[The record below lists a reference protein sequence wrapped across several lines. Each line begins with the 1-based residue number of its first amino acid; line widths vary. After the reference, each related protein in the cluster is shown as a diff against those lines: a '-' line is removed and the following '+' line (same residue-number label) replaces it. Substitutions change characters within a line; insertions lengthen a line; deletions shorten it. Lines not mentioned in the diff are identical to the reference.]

1 MGKKLVICESP
12 GKIKKIQ
19 SFLGKDYVVK
29 ASIGHIREL
38 KKGKEGIDKKNDF
51 EPSYQIS
58 SDKKDVVKE
67 LKDLAK
73 KCDEVIL
80 AGDYDLEGEAI
91 SWHVAEVL
99 GLNIKKTKRIIF
111 KEITEKAIN
120 EAINNPTTLNMNM
133 VNAQQAR
140 RVLDRLVGFDLSPL
154 LWKKIKLGLSAGR
167 VQSVALRILV
177 EREKEHKSFD
187 STSNYK
193 VVAIFSIDKGGKKQK
208 IKAVLNKRFKN
219 FEETEKFLNKL
230 VGSEFSVSLIETK
243 PGKRSSPAPFT
254 TSSLQQE
261 ASKKFGFSV
270 DRTMRT
276 AQNLYEQGHIS
287 YHRTDSVNL
296 SEESVQVATE
306 FIVEKYGNKF
316 SNPKKFKNKNASAQ
330 EAHEAIRPTHFEHE
344 EVVSGQDEMKLYSLI
359 WKRAV
364 ASQMSDALLD
374 KTTIE
379 IESSNTGK
387 KELFVAKGEVITFD
401 GFLKVYN
408 NDDVEEEENQ
418 ENQDENGTLPKMEK
432 GQILNYEQID
442 GLEIYSK
449 PSARYNEA
457 SLVKRLEELGIGRP
471 STYASILSTIQKRE
485 YVEKKDLPAKS
496 RKVKNLSLKNDN
508 LSTTE
513 LDEKFG
519 TEKAKMIPTEIG
531 IVVCDYLTDNFPDIM
546 DYKFTAGIEN
556 QLDEISEGNKEW
568 KTMLKDFYSP
578 FDKKVKSALGE
589 TGTSNERL
597 IGVDKSTKKNV
608 YARFGRFGP
617 MVQLGEKGDED
628 LKYASI
634 PKDKEVGGI
643 TLEEA
648 LELLKWPRNL
658 GEYKS
663 KPVQVAIGKFGPYIK
678 YDGKF
683 VGLSN
688 TEYDPEKITLKEASE
703 LIKENSSNEKSG
715 STKEFGEIKVLSGQ
729 YGPYIKFKNKN
740 YKIPAIY
747 DIETITKKD
756 CEDIIGE
763 GKSSAKPKKYAKKK

>member
-19 SFLGKDYVVK
+19 SYLGKDYIVK

-51 EPSYQIS
+51 EPSYVVS
-58 SDKKDVVKE
+58 TDKKDVVKE

-99 GLNIKKTKRIIF
+99 GLNVKKTKRIIF

-187 STSNYK
+187 STSDYK

-230 VGSEFSVSLIETK
+230 VGSEFSVSSIETK

-296 SEESVQVATE
+296 SEESVQAATQ

-344 EVVSGQDEMKLYSLI
+344 EVVSGQDEMKLYGLI
-359 WKRAV
+359 WRRAV

-379 IESSNTGK
+379 IESSKGGK
-387 KELFVAKGEVITFD
+387 KDLFVAKGEVITFD
-401 GFLKVYN
+401 GFLKVYSN
-408 NDDVEEEENQ
+408 EDAEEEENQ
-418 ENQDENGTLPKMEK
+418 DDQDENGTLPKMEK
-432 GQILNYEQID
+432 GQILDYEQID
-442 GLEIYSK
+442 GLEIYTK
-449 PSARYNEA
+449 PAARYNEA
-457 SLVKRLEELGIGRP
+457 SLVKKLEELGIGRP

-496 RKVKNLSLKNDN
+496 RKVKNISLKNDK
-508 LSTTE
+508 LSTNE

-519 TEKAKMIPTEIG
+519 AEKAKMIPTEIG

-556 QLDEISEGNKEW
+556 QLDEISDGNKEW
-568 KTMLKDFYSP
+568 KIMLKDFYSP

-589 TGTSNERL
+589 IGTSNERL

-608 YARFGRFGP
+608 YSRFGRFGP

-628 LKYASI
+628 LGQ
-634 PKDKEVGGI
+634 DI
-643 TLEEA
+643 TM
-648 LELLKWPRNL
+648 K
-658 GEYKS
+658 G
-663 KPVQVAIGKFGPYIK
+663 
-678 YDGKF
+678 
-683 VGLSN
+683 
-688 TEYDPEKITLKEASE
+688 
-703 LIKENSSNEKSG
+703 
-715 STKEFGEIKVLSGQ
+715 
-729 YGPYIKFKNKN
+729 
-740 YKIPAIY
+740 
-747 DIETITKKD
+747 
-756 CEDIIGE
+756 
-763 GKSSAKPKKYAKKK
+763 

>member
-1 MGKKLVICESP
+1 MSKKLVICESP

-19 SFLGKDYVVK
+19 SYLGKDYVVK
-29 ASIGHIREL
+29 ASVGHIREL

-51 EPSYQIS
+51 EPAYIVSA
-58 SDKKDVVKE
+58 DKKDVVKE

-111 KEITEKAIN
+111 KEITEKALKN
-120 EAINNPTTLNMNM
+120 AIENPTTINMNM

-154 LWKKIKLGLSAGR
+154 LWKKIKQGLSAGR
-167 VQSVALRILV
+167 VQSVALKILV

-187 STSNYK
+187 STSDYK
-193 VVAIFSIDKGGKKQK
+193 VVGIFSIDRKGKNKK

-219 FEETEKFLNKL
+219 FEETENFLNKL
-230 VGSEFSVSLIETK
+230 IGSEFSVYSIETK

-296 SEESVQVATE
+296 SEESVNSATE
-306 FIVEKYGNKF
+306 YITGKFGNKY

-344 EVVSGQDEMKLYSLI
+344 EIVSGQDEMKLYDLI

-364 ASQMSDALLD
+364 ASQMSDAILD

-379 IESSNTGK
+379 IEGSNLGK
-387 KELFVAKGEVITFD
+387 KDLFIAKGEVITFD

-408 NDDVEEEENQ
+408 SEETEEEENP
-418 ENQDENGTLPKMEK
+418 ENQDDNGTLPKMEK
-432 GQILNYEQID
+432 GEKLIGEKIEGN
-442 GLEIYSK
+442 EIFTK

-457 SLVKRLEELGIGRP
+457 SLVKKLEELGIGRP

-496 RKVKNLSLKNDN
+496 RKVKNIALEKNKIK
-508 LSTTE
+508 TFE
-513 LDEKFG
+513 LEEKFG
-519 TEKAKMIPTEIG
+519 AEKNKMIPTEIG
-531 IVVCDYLTDNFPDIM
+531 ILVCDYLSDNFPDIM
-546 DYKFTAGIEN
+546 DYKFTAGIEE
-556 QLDEISEGNKEW
+556 QLDEISDGKKEW
-568 KTMLKDFYSP
+568 KNMLKDFYSP
-578 FDKKVKSALGE
+578 FDKKVKNALGD
-589 TGTSNERL
+589 TSNSGERL
-597 IGVDKSTKKNV
+597 IGMDKISKKNV

-617 MVQLGEKGDED
+617 MVQLGDKGDDE

-634 PKDKEVGGI
+634 PKDKEVGTI

-658 GEYKS
+658 GDHKS

-678 YDGKF
+678 YDSKF
-683 VGLSN
+683 IGLSN
-688 TEYDPEKITLKEASE
+688 TEYDPEKITLKEAIE
-703 LIKENSSNEKSG
+703 LLNENSETVKTG
-715 STKEFGEIKVLSGQ
+715 TLKEFGQIKVLDGK
-729 YGPYIKFKNKN
+729 YGPYIKFKNNN

-747 DIETITKKD
+747 DIENITKED
-756 CEDIIGE
+756 CEEIIGS
-763 GKSSAKPKKYAKKK
+763 GKTPTKSKKYAKKK

>member
-29 ASIGHIREL
+29 ASVGHIREL

-187 STSNYK
+187 STSDYK

-296 SEESVQVATE
+296 SEESVQAATE

-379 IESSNTGK
+379 IESSKGGK
-387 KELFVAKGEVITFD
+387 KDLFVAKGEVITFD
-401 GFLKVYN
+401 GFLKVYSN
-408 NDDVEEEENQ
+408 EDVEEEENQ

-546 DYKFTAGIEN
+546 DYKFTAGVEN

-688 TEYDPEKITLKEASE
+688 TEYDPEIITLKEASE

-763 GKSSAKPKKYAKKK
+763 GKSSSKPKKYAKKK

>member
-1 MGKKLVICESP
+1 MSKKLVICESP

-19 SFLGKDYVVK
+19 SFLGKDYIVK
-29 ASIGHIREL
+29 ASVGHIREL

-51 EPSYQIS
+51 EPAYIVSA
-58 SDKKDVVKE
+58 DKKDVVKE

-111 KEITEKAIN
+111 KEITEKALKD
-120 EAINNPTTLNMNM
+120 AINNPTIINMNM

-154 LWKKIKLGLSAGR
+154 LWKKIKQGLSAGR

-177 EREKEHKSFD
+177 EREKEHKNFD
-187 STSNYK
+187 STSDYK
-193 VVAIFSIDKGGKKQK
+193 VVGLFTIDKGEKKQK

-219 FEETEKFLNKL
+219 FEETEKFIQKL
-230 VGSEFSVSLIETK
+230 IDAEFSVTSIETK

-296 SEESVQVATE
+296 SEESVQTATE
-306 FIVEKYGNKF
+306 FIIAKYGNKY

-344 EVVSGQDEMKLYSLI
+344 EIVSGQDEMKLYDLI

-387 KELFVAKGEVITFD
+387 KDLFIAKGEVITFE

-408 NDDVEEEENQ
+408 NDDVDEEENS

-432 GQILNYEQID
+432 GQKLKNEIIE
-442 GLEIYSK
+442 GLEIFSK
-449 PSARYNEA
+449 PAARYNEA
-457 SLVKRLEELGIGRP
+457 SLVKKLEELGIGRP
-471 STYASILSTIQKRE
+471 STYASIISTIQKRE
-485 YVEKKDLPAKS
+485 YVEKKDLPAKN
-496 RKVKNLSLKNDN
+496 RKVKNIILKSNKIGIN
-508 LSTTE
+508 E

-519 TEKAKMIPTEIG
+519 SEKGKMIPTEIG
-531 IVVCDYLTDNFPDIM
+531 IMVCDYLTQNFPDVM
-546 DYKFTAGIEN
+546 DYKFTAGVEDK
-556 QLDEISEGNKEW
+556 LDQISDGIKEW
-568 KTMLKDFYSP
+568 KEMLKEFYVP
-578 FDKKVKSALGE
+578 FDKKVKNALGD
-589 TGTSNERL
+589 TTSSKDRL
-597 IGVDKSTKKNV
+597 VGIDKKSGKNI
-608 YARFGRFGP
+608 YAKFGRFGP
-617 MVQLGEKGDED
+617 MLQMGEKGEED

-634 PKDKEVGGI
+634 PKDKEVGTI

-648 LELLKWPRNL
+648 IELLKWPRNL
-658 GEYKS
+658 GEHKA
-663 KPVQVAIGKFGPYIK
+663 KPVTVAIGKFGPYIK
-678 YDGKF
+678 YNDKF
-683 VGLSN
+683 IGLSDSGL
-688 TEYDPEKITLKEASE
+688 EPEKINLKEAIEIIKEKGDETKSGTLKE
-703 LIKENSSNEKSG
+703 
-715 STKEFGEIKVLSGQ
+715 FGQIKVLDGK
-729 YGPYIKFKNKN
+729 YGPYIKFKNN
-740 YKIPAIY
+740 NFKIPAIY
-747 DIETITKKD
+747 DVDTITKEI
-756 CEDIIGE
+756 CEEIIGG
-763 GKSSAKPKKYAKKK
+763 GKSSSKTKKYAKKK

>member
-19 SFLGKDYVVK
+19 SYLGKDYIVK

-51 EPSYQIS
+51 EPSYVVS
-58 SDKKDVVKE
+58 TDKKDVVKE

-99 GLNIKKTKRIIF
+99 GLNVKKTKRIIF

-187 STSNYK
+187 STSDYK

-230 VGSEFSVSLIETK
+230 VGSEFSVSSIETK

-296 SEESVQVATE
+296 SEESVQAATQ

-344 EVVSGQDEMKLYSLI
+344 EVVSGQDEMKLYGLI
-359 WKRAV
+359 WRRAV

-379 IESSNTGK
+379 IESSKGGK
-387 KELFVAKGEVITFD
+387 KDLFVAKGEVITFD
-401 GFLKVYN
+401 GFLKVYSN
-408 NDDVEEEENQ
+408 EDAEEEENQ
-418 ENQDENGTLPKMEK
+418 DDQDENGTLPKMEK
-432 GQILNYEQID
+432 GQILDYEQID
-442 GLEIYSK
+442 GLEIYTK
-449 PSARYNEA
+449 PAARYNEA
-457 SLVKRLEELGIGRP
+457 SLVKKLEELGIGRP

-496 RKVKNLSLKNDN
+496 RKVKNISLKSDK
-508 LSTTE
+508 LSTSE

-519 TEKAKMIPTEIG
+519 AEKAKMIPTEIG

-556 QLDEISEGNKEW
+556 QLDEISDGNKEW
-568 KTMLKDFYSP
+568 KIMLKDFYSP

-589 TGTSNERL
+589 IGTSNERL

-608 YARFGRFGP
+608 YSRFGRFGP

-634 PKDKEVGGI
+634 PKDKEVGSI

-663 KPVQVAIGKFGPYIK
+663 KPVQVAIGKFGPYVK

-683 VGLSN
+683 IGLSN
-688 TEYDPEKITLKEASE
+688 TEYDPEKINLKEASE

-715 STKEFGEIKVLSGQ
+715 STKEFGDIKVLNGQ

-756 CEDIIGE
+756 CEEIIGE
-763 GKSSAKPKKYAKKK
+763 GKSSSKSKKYAKKK

>member
-19 SFLGKDYVVK
+19 SFLGKDYIVK
-29 ASIGHIREL
+29 ASVGHIREL
-38 KKGKEGIDKKNDF
+38 KKGKDGIDKKNDF

-111 KEITEKAIN
+111 KEITEKALKD
-120 EAINNPTTLNMNM
+120 AINNPTTLNMNM

-187 STSNYK
+187 STSDYK
-193 VVAIFSIDKGGKKQK
+193 VVAIFSIEKNGKKQK

-219 FEETEKFLNKL
+219 YEETEKFLNKL
-230 VGSEFSVSLIETK
+230 IGSEFSVSSIETK

-296 SEESVQVATE
+296 SEESVQAATE
-306 FIVEKYGNKF
+306 FIVGKYGNKF

-330 EAHEAIRPTHFEHE
+330 EAHEAIRPTHFESE
-344 EVVSGQDEMKLYSLI
+344 EVVSGQDEMKLYALI

-379 IESSNTGK
+379 IESSKAGK

-408 NDDVEEEENQ
+408 NDDIEEEENQ

-432 GQILNYEQID
+432 GQILDYEQIE

-457 SLVKRLEELGIGRP
+457 SLVKKLEELGIGRP

-496 RKVKNLSLKNDN
+496 RRVKNLSLKNDK

-519 TEKAKMIPTEIG
+519 AEKAKMIPTEIG
-531 IVVCDYLTDNFPDIM
+531 IMVCDYLTDNFPDIM

-568 KTMLKDFYSP
+568 REMLKDFYSP
-578 FDKKVKSALGE
+578 FDKKVKSALGD
-589 TGTSNERL
+589 TTTSNERL
-597 IGVDKSTKKNV
+597 IGVDKTTKKNI

-617 MVQLGEKGDED
+617 MVQLGDKGDED

-634 PKDKEVGGI
+634 PKDKEVGSI

-683 VGLSN
+683 IGLSN

-703 LIKENSSNEKSG
+703 LIKDNSSNEKSG
-715 STKEFGEIKVLSGQ
+715 STKEFGEIKVLNGQ

-763 GKSSAKPKKYAKKK
+763 GKSSSKPKKYAKKK

>member
-1 MGKKLVICESP
+1 MSKKLVICESP

-19 SFLGKDYVVK
+19 SYLGKDYVVK
-29 ASIGHIREL
+29 ASVGHIREL

-51 EPSYQIS
+51 EPTYVVS

-67 LKDLAK
+67 LKELAK

-80 AGDYDLEGEAI
+80 ASDYDFEGESI
-91 SWHVAEVL
+91 SWHLAEVL
-99 GLNIKKTKRIIF
+99 SLNIKKTKRIIF

-120 EAINNPTTLNMNM
+120 DAIKNPTTINMNM

-154 LWKKIKLGLSAGR
+154 LWKKIKQGLSAGR

-177 EREKEHKSFD
+177 DREKEHKSFD
-187 STSNYK
+187 ASSDYK
-193 VVAIFSIDKGGKKQK
+193 IVGLFSLNKGEKKQK
-208 IKAVLNKRFKN
+208 IKAVLNKRFKT
-219 FEETEKFLNKL
+219 FEETEKFLNKII
-230 VGSEFSVSLIETK
+230 GSEYSVSSIETK

-296 SEESVQVATE
+296 SEESVQVATN
-306 FIVEKYGNKF
+306 FIVEKYGSKF

-344 EVVSGQDEMKLYSLI
+344 EIVSGQDEMKLYDLI

-364 ASQMSDALLD
+364 ASQMSDAILD

-379 IESSNTGK
+379 IESSKAGK

-408 NDDVEEEENQ
+408 NDDVDEEENS

-432 GQILNYEQID
+432 GQLLNCEQID
-442 GLEIYSK
+442 GNEIFTK
-449 PSARYNEA
+449 PAARYNEA
-457 SLVKRLEELGIGRP
+457 SLVKKLEELGIGRP

-485 YVEKKDLPAKS
+485 YVEKKDLPAKN
-496 RKVKNLSLKNDN
+496 RKIKNLTLKNDKIN
-508 LSTTE
+508 ILE
-513 LDEKFG
+513 IEEKFG
-519 TEKAKMIPTEIG
+519 AEKSKMIPTEIG
-531 IVVCDYLTDNFPDIM
+531 ILVCDYLVENFSDIM

-556 QLDEISEGNKEW
+556 ELDQISDGQKEW
-568 KTMLKDFYSP
+568 KKMLKDFYSP
-578 FDKKVKSALGE
+578 FDKKVKNAMGDSTSA
-589 TGTSNERL
+589 NERL
-597 IGVDKSTKKNV
+597 IGIDPKSKKNV
-608 YARFGRFGP
+608 YSRFGRFGP
-617 MVQLGEKGDED
+617 MVQLGSKGDED

-634 PKDKEVGGI
+634 PKEKEVGTI

-648 LELLKWPRNL
+648 LELLKWAP
-658 GEYKS
+658 
-663 KPVQVAIGKFGPYIK
+663 
-678 YDGKF
+678 
-683 VGLSN
+683 
-688 TEYDPEKITLKEASE
+688 
-703 LIKENSSNEKSG
+703 
-715 STKEFGEIKVLSGQ
+715 
-729 YGPYIKFKNKN
+729 
-740 YKIPAIY
+740 
-747 DIETITKKD
+747 
-756 CEDIIGE
+756 
-763 GKSSAKPKKYAKKK
+763 

>member
-1 MGKKLVICESP
+1 MGKKLIICESP

-29 ASIGHIREL
+29 ASVGHIREL

-67 LKDLAK
+67 LKELAK

-111 KEITEKAIN
+111 KEITEKALKD
-120 EAINNPTTLNMNM
+120 AINNPTTLNMNM

-187 STSNYK
+187 STSDYK

-230 VGSEFSVSLIETK
+230 IGSEFSVSSIETK

-296 SEESVQVATE
+296 SEESVQAATG

-316 SNPKKFKNKNASAQ
+316 SNPKKFKNKNTSAQ

-344 EVVSGQDEMKLYSLI
+344 EVVSGQDEMKLYDLI

-379 IESSNTGK
+379 IESSNAGK
-387 KELFVAKGEVITFD
+387 KELFVAKGEVITFE

-442 GLEIYSK
+442 GLEIYTK
-449 PSARYNEA
+449 PAARYNEA

-496 RKVKNLSLKNDN
+496 RKVKNLSLKNDK
-508 LSTTE
+508 LSTSE

-519 TEKAKMIPTEIG
+519 AEKAKMIPTEIG

-568 KTMLKDFYSP
+568 KAMLKDFYSP

-597 IGVDKSTKKNV
+597 IGVDKVTKKNV
-608 YARFGRFGP
+608 YSRFGRFGP

-634 PKDKEVGGI
+634 PKDKEVGSI

-683 VGLSN
+683 IGLSN
-688 TEYDPEKITLKEASE
+688 TEFDPEKINLKEASE
-703 LIKENSSNEKSG
+703 LIKENSSNEKSS
-715 STKEFGEIKVLSGQ
+715 STKEFGDIKVLNGQ

-763 GKSSAKPKKYAKKK
+763 GKSSSKTKKYAKKK

>member
-19 SFLGKDYVVK
+19 SFLGNDYVVK

-111 KEITEKAIN
+111 KEITEKAIK

-187 STSNYK
+187 STSDYK

-208 IKAVLNKRFKN
+208 IKAVLNKRFKKY
-219 FEETEKFLNKL
+219 EETEKFLSKL
-230 VGSEFSVSLIETK
+230 IGSEFSVSLIETK

-254 TSSLQQE
+254 TSGLQQE

-296 SEESVQVATE
+296 SEESVQAATQ

-408 NDDVEEEENQ
+408 NDDVEDEENQ

-432 GQILNYEQID
+432 GQILNYEQIE
-442 GLEIYSK
+442 GLETYSK

-457 SLVKRLEELGIGRP
+457 SLVKKLEELGIGRP

-496 RKVKNLSLKNDN
+496 RKVKNLSLKNDK

-531 IVVCDYLTDNFPDIM
+531 IVVCDYLTDIFPDIM
-546 DYKFTAGIEN
+546 DYKFTAVIEN
-556 QLDEISEGNKEW
+556 QLDEISEGSKEW

-663 KPVQVAIGKFGPYIK
+663 KPVQVAIGKFGPYVK

-683 VGLSN
+683 IGLSN

-703 LIKENSSNEKSG
+703 LIKDNSSNEKSG
-715 STKEFGEIKVLSGQ
+715 SAKEFGDIKVLNGQ

-756 CEDIIGE
+756 CEEIIGE
-763 GKSSAKPKKYAKKK
+763 GKSTSKPKKYAKKK

>member
-29 ASIGHIREL
+29 ASVGHIREL

-111 KEITEKAIN
+111 KEITEKALKD
-120 EAINNPTTLNMNM
+120 AINNPTTLNMNM

-187 STSNYK
+187 STSDYK

-219 FEETEKFLNKL
+219 FEETENFLKKL
-230 VGSEFSVSLIETK
+230 VGSEFSVSSIETK

-296 SEESVQVATE
+296 SEESVQAATE
-306 FIVEKYGNKF
+306 FIVGKYGNKF

-344 EVVSGQDEMKLYSLI
+344 EIVSGQDEMKLYDLI

-379 IESSNTGK
+379 IESSNAGK
-387 KELFVAKGEVITFD
+387 KELFIAKGEVITFD

-442 GLEIYSK
+442 GLEIYTK
-449 PSARYNEA
+449 PAARYNEA

-496 RKVKNLSLKNDN
+496 RKVKNLSLKNDK
-508 LSTTE
+508 LSTSE

-519 TEKAKMIPTEIG
+519 AEKAKMIPTEIG

-546 DYKFTAGIEN
+546 DYKFTAGVEN

-568 KTMLKDFYSP
+568 KVMLKDFYSP
-578 FDKKVKSALGE
+578 FDKKVKTALGE
-589 TGTSNERL
+589 TGTSSERL
-597 IGVDKSTKKNV
+597 IGVDKTTKKNV
-608 YARFGRFGP
+608 YSRFGRFGP

-634 PKDKEVGGI
+634 PKDKEVGSI

-658 GEYKS
+658 GEHKS

-683 VGLSN
+683 IGLSS
-688 TEYDPEKITLKEASE
+688 TEYNPEKINLKEALE
-703 LIKENSSNEKSG
+703 LIKENSSNQKSG
-715 STKEFGEIKVLSGQ
+715 STKEFGDIKVLNGQ

-763 GKSSAKPKKYAKKK
+763 GKSSSKPKKYAKKK

>member
-1 MGKKLVICESP
+1 MTI
-12 GKIKKIQ
+12 
-19 SFLGKDYVVK
+19 
-29 ASIGHIREL
+29 
-38 KKGKEGIDKKNDF
+38 
-51 EPSYQIS
+51 
-58 SDKKDVVKE
+58 
-67 LKDLAK
+67 
-73 KCDEVIL
+73 
-80 AGDYDLEGEAI
+80 
-91 SWHVAEVL
+91 
-99 GLNIKKTKRIIF
+99 
-111 KEITEKAIN
+111 
-120 EAINNPTTLNMNM
+120 MNM

-187 STSNYK
+187 STSDYK

-230 VGSEFSVSLIETK
+230 VGSEFSVSSIETK

-296 SEESVQVATE
+296 SEESVQAATQ

-344 EVVSGQDEMKLYSLI
+344 EVVSGQDEMKLYGLI
-359 WKRAV
+359 WRRAV

-379 IESSNTGK
+379 IESSKGGK
-387 KELFVAKGEVITFD
+387 KDLFVAKGEVITFD
-401 GFLKVYN
+401 GFLKVYSN
-408 NDDVEEEENQ
+408 EDAEEEENQ
-418 ENQDENGTLPKMEK
+418 DDQDENGTLPKMEK
-432 GQILNYEQID
+432 GQILDYEQID
-442 GLEIYSK
+442 GLEIYTK
-449 PSARYNEA
+449 PAARYNEA
-457 SLVKRLEELGIGRP
+457 SLVKKLEELGIGRP

-496 RKVKNLSLKNDN
+496 RKVKNISLKNDK
-508 LSTTE
+508 LSTNE

-519 TEKAKMIPTEIG
+519 AEKAKMIPTEIG

-556 QLDEISEGNKEW
+556 QLDEISDGNKEW
-568 KTMLKDFYSP
+568 KIMLKDFYSP

-589 TGTSNERL
+589 IGTSNERL

-608 YARFGRFGP
+608 YSRFGRFGP

-634 PKDKEVGGI
+634 PKDKEVGSI

-663 KPVQVAIGKFGPYIK
+663 KPVQVAIGKFGPYVK

-683 VGLSN
+683 IGLSN
-688 TEYDPEKITLKEASE
+688 TEYDPEKINLKEASE

-715 STKEFGEIKVLSGQ
+715 STKEFGDIKVLNGQ

-756 CEDIIGE
+756 CEEIIGE
-763 GKSSAKPKKYAKKK
+763 GKSSSKSKKYAKKK

>member
-19 SFLGKDYVVK
+19 SYLGKDYIVK

-51 EPSYQIS
+51 EPSYVVS
-58 SDKKDVVKE
+58 TDKKDVVKE

-99 GLNIKKTKRIIF
+99 GLNVKKTKRIIF

-140 RVLDRLVGFDLSPL
+140 RVLDRLVGFDLS
-154 LWKKIKLGLSAGR
+154 
-167 VQSVALRILV
+167 SVALRILV

-187 STSNYK
+187 STSDYK

-230 VGSEFSVSLIETK
+230 VGSEFSVSSIETK

-296 SEESVQVATE
+296 SEESVQAATQ

-344 EVVSGQDEMKLYSLI
+344 EVVSGQDEMKLYGLI
-359 WKRAV
+359 WRRAV

-379 IESSNTGK
+379 IESSKGGK
-387 KELFVAKGEVITFD
+387 KDLFVAKGEVITFD
-401 GFLKVYN
+401 GFLKVYSN
-408 NDDVEEEENQ
+408 EDAEEEENQ
-418 ENQDENGTLPKMEK
+418 DDQDENGTLPKMEK
-432 GQILNYEQID
+432 GQILDYEQID
-442 GLEIYSK
+442 GLEIYTK
-449 PSARYNEA
+449 PAARYNEA
-457 SLVKRLEELGIGRP
+457 SLVKKLEELGIGRP

-496 RKVKNLSLKNDN
+496 RKVKNISLKNDK
-508 LSTTE
+508 LSTNE

-519 TEKAKMIPTEIG
+519 AEKAKMIPTEIG

-556 QLDEISEGNKEW
+556 QLDEISDGNKEW
-568 KTMLKDFYSP
+568 KIMLKDFYSP

-589 TGTSNERL
+589 IGTSNERL

-608 YARFGRFGP
+608 YSRFGRFGP

-634 PKDKEVGGI
+634 PKDKEVGSI

-663 KPVQVAIGKFGPYIK
+663 KPVQVAIGKFGPYVK

-683 VGLSN
+683 IGLSN
-688 TEYDPEKITLKEASE
+688 TEYDPEKINLKEASE

-715 STKEFGEIKVLSGQ
+715 STKEFGDIKVLNGQ

-756 CEDIIGE
+756 CEEIIGE
-763 GKSSAKPKKYAKKK
+763 GKSSSKSKKYAKKK

>member
-19 SFLGKDYVVK
+19 SYLGKDYIVK
-29 ASIGHIREL
+29 ASVGHIREL

-51 EPSYQIS
+51 EPAYVVSA
-58 SDKKDVVKE
+58 DKKDVVKE

-111 KEITEKAIN
+111 KEITEKALK
-120 EAINNPTTLNMNM
+120 EAISNPTTLNMNM

-154 LWKKIKLGLSAGR
+154 LWKKIKQGLSAGR

-177 EREKEHKSFD
+177 EREKEHTSFD
-187 STSNYK
+187 STSDYK
-193 VVAIFSIDKGGKKQK
+193 VIGLFSIDDKGKNKK

-219 FEETEKFLNKL
+219 FDETEKFLNKIN
-230 VGSEFSVSLIETK
+230 GSDYTVSSIETK

-296 SEESVQVATE
+296 SEESVKSATE
-306 FIVEKYGNKF
+306 FIVAKYGDKF

-344 EVVSGQDEMKLYSLI
+344 EIVSGQDEMKLYDLI

-364 ASQMSDALLD
+364 ASQMSDAALD

-379 IESSNTGK
+379 IESSKAGK
-387 KELFVAKGEVITFD
+387 KDLFIAKGEVITFD

-408 NDDVEEEENQ
+408 NEETEEDENQ
-418 ENQDENGTLPKMEK
+418 ENQDDNGTLPKMNK
-432 GQILNYEQID
+432 GDNLYSERIEGN
-442 GLEIYSK
+442 EIFTK

-457 SLVKRLEELGIGRP
+457 SLVKKLEELGIGRP

-496 RKVKNLSLKNDN
+496 RKVKNLILLNNKITIN
-508 LSTTE
+508 E
-513 LDEKFG
+513 LEEKFG
-519 TEKAKMIPTEIG
+519 AEKSKMIPTEIG
-531 IVVCDYLTDNFPDIM
+531 ILVCDYLVTNFPDIM
-546 DYKFTAGIEN
+546 NYKFTAGIEN
-556 QLDEISEGNKEW
+556 ELDQISEGNKEW
-568 KTMLKDFYSP
+568 KNMLKDFYSP
-578 FDKKVKSALGE
+578 FDKKVKTALGDS
-589 TGTSNERL
+589 TSANERL
-597 IGVDKSTKKNV
+597 IGVDKKTNKNI

-617 MVQLGEKGDED
+617 MVQSGEKGDED

-634 PKDKEVGGI
+634 PKDKQVGTI

-648 LELLKWPRNL
+648 IELLKWPRNL
-658 GEYKS
+658 GEYKT
-663 KPVQVAIGKFGPYIK
+663 KPVQVAIGKFGPYVK

-683 VGLSN
+683 IGLSD
-688 TEYDPEKITLKEASE
+688 TEFNPEKITLEEATS
-703 LIKENSSNEKSG
+703 LIKENKDSKSG
-715 STKEFGEIKVLSGQ
+715 NSKEFGDIKVMNGQ

-756 CEDIIGE
+756 CEEIIGE
-763 GKSSAKPKKYAKKK
+763 GKSSTKTKKYAKKK

>member
-19 SFLGKDYVVK
+19 SYLGKDYIVK

-51 EPSYQIS
+51 EPSYVVS
-58 SDKKDVVKE
+58 TDKKDVVKE

-99 GLNIKKTKRIIF
+99 GLNVKKTKRIIF

-187 STSNYK
+187 STSDYK

-230 VGSEFSVSLIETK
+230 VGSEFSVSSIETK

-296 SEESVQVATE
+296 SEESVQAATQ

-344 EVVSGQDEMKLYSLI
+344 EVVSGQDEMKLYGLI
-359 WKRAV
+359 WRRAV

-379 IESSNTGK
+379 IESSKGGK
-387 KELFVAKGEVITFD
+387 KDLFVAKGEVITFD
-401 GFLKVYN
+401 GFLKVYSN
-408 NDDVEEEENQ
+408 EDAEEEENQ
-418 ENQDENGTLPKMEK
+418 DDQDENGTLPKMEK
-432 GQILNYEQID
+432 GQILDYEQID
-442 GLEIYSK
+442 GLEIYTK
-449 PSARYNEA
+449 PAARYNEA
-457 SLVKRLEELGIGRP
+457 SLVKKLEELGIGRP

-496 RKVKNLSLKNDN
+496 RKVKNISLKNDK
-508 LSTTE
+508 LSTNE

-519 TEKAKMIPTEIG
+519 AEKAKMIPTEIG

-556 QLDEISEGNKEW
+556 QLDEISDGNKEW
-568 KTMLKDFYSP
+568 KIMLKDFYSP

-589 TGTSNERL
+589 IGTSNERL

-608 YARFGRFGP
+608 YSRFGRFGP

-634 PKDKEVGGI
+634 PKDKEVGSI

-663 KPVQVAIGKFGPYIK
+663 KPVQVAIGKFGPYVK

-683 VGLSN
+683 IGLSN
-688 TEYDPEKITLKEASE
+688 TEYDPEKINLKEASE

-715 STKEFGEIKVLSGQ
+715 STKEFGDIKVLNGQ

-756 CEDIIGE
+756 CEEIIGE
-763 GKSSAKPKKYAKKK
+763 GKSSSKSKKYAKKK

>member
-19 SFLGKDYVVK
+19 SYLGKDYIVK
-29 ASIGHIREL
+29 ASVGHIREL

-51 EPSYQIS
+51 EPAYQIS
-58 SDKKDVVKE
+58 ADKKDVVKE

-99 GLNIKKTKRIIF
+99 GLNLKKTKRIIF
-111 KEITEKAIN
+111 KEITEKAIK
-120 EAINNPTTLNMNM
+120 EAINNPTILNMNM

-187 STSNYK
+187 STSDYK
-193 VVAIFSIDKGGKKQK
+193 VVAIFSIEKGGKKQK

-230 VGSEFSVSLIETK
+230 VSSEFSVSSIETK

-296 SEESVQVATE
+296 SEESVQAATE

-344 EVVSGQDEMKLYSLI
+344 EVVSGQDEMKLYGLI
-359 WKRAV
+359 WRRAV

-379 IESSNTGK
+379 IESSNGGK
-387 KELFVAKGEVITFD
+387 KDLFVAKGEVITFD
-401 GFLKVYN
+401 GFLKVYSN
-408 NDDVEEEENQ
+408 EDAEEEENQ
-418 ENQDENGTLPKMEK
+418 DNQDENGTLPKMEK
-432 GQILNYEQID
+432 GQILDYEQID
-442 GLEIYSK
+442 GLEIYTK
-449 PSARYNEA
+449 PAARYNEA
-457 SLVKRLEELGIGRP
+457 SLVKKLEELGIGRP

-496 RKVKNLSLKNDN
+496 RKVKNISLKNDK
-508 LSTTE
+508 LSTSE

-519 TEKAKMIPTEIG
+519 AEKAKMIPTEIG

-556 QLDEISEGNKEW
+556 QLDEISDGNKEW
-568 KTMLKDFYSP
+568 KIMLKDFYSP

-589 TGTSNERL
+589 IGTSNERL

-634 PKDKEVGGI
+634 PKDKEVGSI

-663 KPVQVAIGKFGPYIK
+663 KPVQVAIGKFGPYVK

-683 VGLSN
+683 IGLSN
-688 TEYDPEKITLKEASE
+688 TEYDPEKINLKEASE

-715 STKEFGEIKVLSGQ
+715 SAKEFGDIKVLNGQ

-756 CEDIIGE
+756 CEEIIGE
-763 GKSSAKPKKYAKKK
+763 GKSSSKTKKYAKKK

>member
-187 STSNYK
+187 STSDYK

-296 SEESVQVATE
+296 SEESVQAATE

-418 ENQDENGTLPKMEK
+418 EDQDDNGTLPKMEK

>member
-29 ASIGHIREL
+29 ASVGHIREL

-187 STSNYK
+187 STSDYK

-296 SEESVQVATE
+296 SEESVQAATE
-306 FIVEKYGNKF
+306 FIVEKYVNKF

-379 IESSNTGK
+379 IESSKGGK
-387 KELFVAKGEVITFD
+387 KDLFVAKGEVITFD
-401 GFLKVYN
+401 GFLKVYSN
-408 NDDVEEEENQ
+408 EDVEEEENQ

-546 DYKFTAGIEN
+546 DYKFTAGVEN

-688 TEYDPEKITLKEASE
+688 TEYDPEIITLKEASE

-763 GKSSAKPKKYAKKK
+763 GKSSSKPKKYAKKK

>member
-19 SFLGKDYVVK
+19 SYLGKDYIVK
-29 ASIGHIREL
+29 ASVGHIREL

-51 EPSYQIS
+51 EPSYIVS
-58 SDKKDVVKE
+58 VDKKDVVKE

-111 KEITEKAIN
+111 KEITEKAIK

-187 STSNYK
+187 STSDYK

-230 VGSEFSVSLIETK
+230 VGSEFSVSSIETK

-296 SEESVQVATE
+296 SEESVQAATE

-316 SNPKKFKNKNASAQ
+316 SNPKKFKNKNTSAQ

-379 IESSNTGK
+379 IESSKAGK
-387 KELFVAKGEVITFD
+387 KDLFVAKGEVITFD
-401 GFLKVYN
+401 GFLKVYSN
-408 NDDVEEEENQ
+408 EDVEEEENQ
-418 ENQDENGTLPKMEK
+418 DNQDENGTLPKMEK

-442 GLEIYSK
+442 GLEIYTK
-449 PSARYNEA
+449 PAARYNEA
-457 SLVKRLEELGIGRP
+457 SLVKKLEELGIGRP

-496 RKVKNLSLKNDN
+496 RKVKNIGLKNDK
-508 LSTTE
+508 LSTSE

-519 TEKAKMIPTEIG
+519 AEKAKMIPTEIG

-556 QLDEISEGNKEW
+556 QLDEISDGNKEW
-568 KTMLKDFYSP
+568 KIMLKDFYSP

-589 TGTSNERL
+589 IGTSNERL

-634 PKDKEVGGI
+634 PKDKEVGSI

-663 KPVQVAIGKFGPYIK
+663 KPVQVAIGKFGPYVK

-683 VGLSN
+683 IGLSN
-688 TEYDPEKITLKEASE
+688 TEYDPEKINLKEASE

-715 STKEFGEIKVLSGQ
+715 SAKEFGDIKVLNGQ

-756 CEDIIGE
+756 CEEIIGE
-763 GKSSAKPKKYAKKK
+763 GKSSSKTKKYAKKK